1 MNSQPGRHDPR
12 LDQAGPA
19 RRGLGPRRLVWGAF
33 TVSAAVHVFFI
44 AVYPTLFPGIDPSRA
59 SLYVPLGPPVTAEGL
74 EVIQLVE
81 IDIPEDIED
90 PDDPE
95 FAPVEAR
102 TVETARRPTGTTVID
117 LSRPGITHAE
127 ILRPDDIGD
136 SRLWAPLPREFS
148 ELSLA
153 QREELALAGRLQEW
167 YDSVQAA
174 AAAEARMTD
183 WTFTDGDGRRW
194 GVADGQLFLGDFA
207 IPVPQFAPP
216 PGAARDAAW
225 RYGEVARQ
233 GQTMAV
239 QQTVRERMQA
249 IRARRDAER
258 ARERA
263 QQADTTIIR

>member
-1 MNSQPGRHDPR
+1 

-19 RRGLGPRRLVWGAF
+19 HRGLGPKRLVWGAF
-33 TVSAAVHVFFI
+33 TVSVVVHVFFI
-44 AVYPTLFPGIDPSRA
+44 FVYPSLFPGIDPSGA
-59 SLYVPLGPPVTAEGL
+59 SLYVPLGQPVAEGL

-81 IDIPEDIED
+81 IDVLEEIQEPEE
-90 PDDPE
+90 PE

-102 TVETARRPTGTTVID
+102 TVEATRRPSGTTVID

-148 ELSLA
+148 ELTLA

-167 YDSVQAA
+167 YDSVQALA
-174 AAAEARMTD
+174 AADAAMTD

-207 IPVPQFAPP
+207 IPMPTFAAP
-216 PGAARDAAW
+216 PGAARDALW

-263 QQADTTIIR
+263 QQLPDTIIVR